1 MTAEQGGCK
10 GGRGPSRWKACALI
24 RREMLAA
31 ARMGTTEARSQS
43 PSRPELPPLLLQ
55 PPTQMPAGAKLMN

>member
-10 GGRGPSRWKACALI
+10 GSCGPSRWKACTLI

-31 ARMGTTEARSQS
+31 ARMGATETRSQS
-43 PSRPELPPLLLQ
+43 LSRPAPPPLLLQ
-55 PPTQMPAGAKLMN
+55 PPTQTPAGAKLMN